1 MTEVY
6 FSDVRAGKKRSL
18 LDKTEALFDK
28 AGFGDFIEKGDM
40 VAVKVHFG
48 ERGNTAFVSPI
59 FIRRI
64 VNKIK
69 ACGGKPFL
77 TDTST
82 LYVGSRAN
90 AVDHL
95 TTAIEN
101 GFDYSVVGA
110 PLVIADG
117 LNGKDY
123 FEVEID
129 GKHFKKTK
137 IASGTYLA
145 DCLIAVSHFKGHE
158 ITGFGG
164 ALKNIGMGLGCR
176 SAKQEMHS
184 DVLPEVN
191 PEICAGCKKCIKWCP
206 AGAIKINI
214 LGKAEIEREKC
225 IGCGECT
232 VTCPFQAIAI
242 NWETE
247 PDVIQEKIAEYAL
260 GAVKNKIDKVGFFN
274 FVMNITPDC
283 DCWGWSDAPIVG
295 DVGILASHDPVAI
308 DQASVDLV
316 NSAQGMEDSRLKDTS
331 AKDKF
336 RAIFPSVDWSV
347 QLSHG
352 KKMNLGKRAYRLIK
366 VE

>member
-6 FSDVRAGKKRSL
+6 FSDVRTEKKRSL
-18 LDKTEALFDK
+18 LDKVETLFDK
-28 AGFGDFIEKGDM
+28 AGFARLIEKGDM

-48 ERGNTAFVSPI
+48 EKGNTAFISPI

-64 VNKIK
+64 VDKIK

-77 TDTST
+77 TDAGT

-90 AVDHL
+90 AVEHL

-110 PLVIADG
+110 PLIIADG

-123 FEVEID
+123 FEVKIK
-129 GKHFKKTK
+129 GKHFEKVK
-137 IASGTYLA
+137 IASAAYLA

-158 ITGFGG
+158 LTGFGG

-184 DVLPEVN
+184 NVLPEVN
-191 PEICAGCKKCIKWCP
+191 QAVCTGCGKCIHWCSTE
-206 AGAIKINI
+206 AIKINVM
-214 LGKAEIEREKC
+214 GKAEISRKKC

-232 VTCPFQAIAI
+232 VTCPFSAIDI
-242 NWETE
+242 HWETE
-247 PDVIQEKIAEYAL
+247 PDVFQEKIVEYAR
-260 GAVKNKIDKVGFFN
+260 GVVKNKINKVGFFN
-274 FVMNITPDC
+274 FAINITPDC
-283 DCWGWSDAPIVG
+283 DCWSWSDAPIVR
-295 DVGILASHDPVAI
+295 DVGILASCDPIAI

-316 NSAQGMEDSRLKDTS
+316 NSAQGIEKSRLKDFS
-331 AKDKF
+331 AEDKF
-336 RAIFPSVDWSV
+336 RAIFPSIDWSV
-347 QLSHG
+347 QLDYG
-352 KKMNLGKRAYRLIK
+352 EKVGLGKRIYKLIG

>member
-1 MTEVY
+1 VAKVY
-6 FSDVRAGKKRSL
+6 FSDIRAEKKRSL

-28 AGFGDFIEKGDM
+28 AGFGDFVEKGDM

-48 ERGNTAFVSPI
+48 ERGNSAFVSPI

-64 VNKIK
+64 VDKIK
-69 ACGGKPFL
+69 ACGGRPFL
-77 TDTST
+77 TDAGT

-95 TTAIEN
+95 ITAIEN

-123 FEVEID
+123 FEVKIN
-129 GKHFKKTK
+129 GKHFDKTK
-137 IASGTYLA
+137 IASAAYLA

-158 ITGFGG
+158 LTGFGG
-164 ALKNIGMGLGCR
+164 TLKNIGMGLGCR

-184 DVLPEVN
+184 DVLPEVD
-191 PEICAGCKKCIKWCP
+191 PKICTGCKRCIGWCSVC
-206 AGAIKINI
+206 AIEINAI
-214 LGKAEIEREKC
+214 GKAEIDHKKC

-232 VTCPFQAIAI
+232 VTCPLSAVAIH
-242 NWETE
+242 WEAE
-247 PDVIQEKIAEYAL
+247 PDVIQEKIVEYAVGVL
-260 GAVKNKIDKVGFFN
+260 KNKVNKVGFFN
-274 FVMNITPDC
+274 FMMNVTPDC
-283 DCWGWSDAPIVG
+283 DCWGWSDAPIVK
-295 DVGILASHDPVAI
+295 DVGILASTDPISI
-308 DQASVDLV
+308 DQASVDLI
-316 NSAQGMEDSRLKDTS
+316 NSAQGMKDTRLKDLS

-336 RAIFPSVDWSV
+336 RAIFPSVDWNI
-347 QLSHG
+347 QLTYGEKMGLG
-352 KKMNLGKRAYRLIK
+352 KKAYELIE